1 VGDGSKVRFKH
12 DLWCG
17 NMVFKESFPGLF
29 DIACTNMPFLLITC
43 SIKWNVSF
51 VGAAHDWEVN
61 IFASFFRV
69 LYLGKVRL
77 ESEDGGLA
85 VVGAFQ

>member
-1 VGDGSKVRFKH
+1 VHKYAFFADH
-12 DLWCG
+12 MEIPCG
-17 NMVFKESFPGLF
+17 
-29 DIACTNMPFLLITC
+29 